1 MERRIKRG
9 ANFVMSQEL
18 FDDMLAKYLG
28 LEPGSISVWSITNQ
42 HYARSVEIS
51 VTTDDERFPEIPEGS
66 RFPTLT
72 PIVEDVKVS
81 DDPPRFEVKFKGFI
95 EVNA

>member
-1 MERRIKRG
+1 MERKIKRG
-9 ANFVMSQEL
+9 ANFVLSQEL
-18 FDDMLAKYLG
+18 FDDMLSKYIG
-28 LEPGSISVWSITNQ
+28 LETGSISVWSITNQ
-42 HYARSVEIS
+42 HYARAVEIS
-51 VTTDDERFPEIPEGS
+51 VITDDERFPEIPEGS

-81 DDPPRFEVKFKGFI
+81 DNPLRFETQLKGFI